1 MENPM
6 NNPTVFFQQTF
17 IDSLLYVRG
26 YCQTLAGGRGEQ
38 KMTGSDSAPVEKEE
52 YLTVRDVIAE
62 KYVLGSVRAQ
72 TRVIA

>member
-17 IDSLLYVRG
+17 IEPLLYVRG
-26 YCQTLAGGRGEQ
+26 YCQTLAGGRGER
-38 KMTGSDSAPVEKEE
+38 KITGSDSALVGKEK
-52 YLTVRDVIAE
+52 YLTVRGVIAE
-62 KYVLGSVRAQ
+62 KYVQGGVGAQ